1 MSRQSV
7 LLHRAPLAL
16 FTLFTATVVAAQ
28 MTSTPRTADGRPDL
42 SGYWSTGGLNFG
54 NPAPDQD
61 GVIVMNL
68 PARDNDIGNF
78 EKDFAVLERA
88 DPNKPMYRPEF
99 WDVIQDNDW
108 NGLTRDPVFRCMPAG
123 VPRMGPPHKIVQTP
137 AEVIFLYETRF
148 NGQAMYRVIPTD
160 GREHHRLQIADTTWL
175 GYSLGHW
182 DGDTLVVETIG
193 FNDQSWLAW
202 MGYIHTWDMKVTE
215 RIHREGDTL
224 HWVATVEDPMLLEPW
239 TMDPVARVRNT
250 DPEAFFWGAVP
261 CEERDAEHIVD
272 PNVRG

>member
-1 MSRQSV
+1 MKAMKTIKAG
-7 LLHRAPLAL
+7 LI
-16 FTLFTATVVAAQ
+16 ATVVAAQ

-61 GVIVMNL
+61 GVVVMNL

-88 DPNKPMYRPEF
+88 EPNKPLYRPEY

-123 VPRMGPPHKIVQTP
+123 VPRMVPPHKIVQTP
-137 AEVIFLYETRF
+137 AEMIFLYETRF

-175 GYSLGHW
+175 GYSVGHW
-182 DGDTLVVETIG
+182 DEDTLVVETVG

-215 RIHREGDTL
+215 RVQREGNTL

-239 TMDPVARVRNT
+239 TLDPVARVSIT